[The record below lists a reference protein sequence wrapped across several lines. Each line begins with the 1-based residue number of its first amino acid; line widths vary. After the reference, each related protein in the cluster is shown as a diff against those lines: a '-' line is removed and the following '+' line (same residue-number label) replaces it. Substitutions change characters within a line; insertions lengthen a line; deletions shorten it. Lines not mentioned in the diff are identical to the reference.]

1 MLKTGG
7 AFRRQ
12 SPDRINP
19 DTMNKKLKTLV
30 YGAIGVLS
38 ALIILIVVLIVNNS
52 RTTTAVNEAQ
62 ARADSLA
69 IANDQLLLTSEFNQ
83 LNADFNQYEGQ
94 QIYLKNDSLVQKYNE
109 ARMKVEGLIKELND
123 EKKSHSRD
131 MASSRAKIKKL
142 EGEIATLKGIVRH
155 YLEEIKRLGEENA
168 GLKQEILQVQERN
181 QALTSQVTQ
190 ATASNAELTQTVKLA
205 RKLNITNVGFHAY
218 NKKGRVEKKL
228 GKARQLGVSF
238 TVSPNNTAAP
248 GMKDFYMRVISPEGT
263 LLGGAGSFH
272 IDGQNVPYTAKRSVE
287 YANDEINVSIY
298 WDVNTTL
305 TPGDYTVEVFC
316 DGYRL
321 ASRHFTM
328 SK

>member
-1 MLKTGG
+1 
-7 AFRRQ
+7 
-12 SPDRINP
+12 
-19 DTMNKKLKTLV
+19 MNKKLKTIIIAAAAVLV
-30 YGAIGVLS
+30 CLIGLV
-38 ALIILIVVLIVNNS
+38 VVLIVRNNS
-52 RTTTAVNEAQ
+52 NTKAVNEAT

-69 IANDQLLLTSEFNQ
+69 IANDQLLLTNEFNQ

-109 ARMKVEGLIKELND
+109 ARMKVEGLIRELNE
-123 EKKSHSRD
+123 EKKSHSKD
-131 MASSRAKIKKL
+131 LSASRAKIRQL

-168 GLKQEILQVQERN
+168 GLKEEIQQVQQRN
-181 QALTSQVTQ
+181 EQLSNQVTQ
-190 ATASNAELTQTVKLA
+190 ATTTNEQLSQTVRLA
-205 RKLNITNVGFHAY
+205 KKLNITGVSFHAY
-218 NKKGRVEKKL
+218 NKKGKVEKNIK
-228 GKARQLGVSF
+228 KARQLGVSF

-248 GMKDFYMRVISPEGT
+248 GMKTFYMRIISPEGA
-263 LLGGAGSFH
+263 LLGGGGNFT
-272 IDGQNVPYTAKRSVE
+272 IDGHSVQSTAQRAVE
-287 YANDEINVSIY
+287 YANDELPVSIY

-328 SK
+328 KK